1 MNEQE
6 QTPNKKF
13 RINAH
18 IVILGIIACIV
29 IYAVIKLAIWNKG
42 TEIEYDPNAY
52 NPESEVEALDNII
65 PLDPKHR
72 EGYADD
78 GVTTV
83 VCFGN
88 APFYDE
94 KDSDTGILNMVAE
107 KTGATIY
114 NLSAPDTT
122 MSALNG
128 AYTHS
133 YPVDAFSF
141 YWLTAAFCVNNTTL
155 LEESLDNM
163 GDERELYAPI
173 LSTIEELDFDHVD
186 VIAIMY
192 DASDYYEVR
201 PTYNSD
207 NPTSIQH
214 FCGAMEA
221 GIELIQQTYPH
232 IRIIVM
238 SPTYAY
244 AVNDNGEYEDSDLTD
259 YGMGPLATYVI
270 TQSNSAYTR
279 LVSFSDCFYGGV
291 HADNAKEYLEDNIK
305 LNEKG
310 RKLIAEKLAYAIER
324 Y

>member
-1 MNEQE
+1 MNQQEE
-6 QTPNKKF
+6 QTKKKF
-13 RINAH
+13 KINAH
-18 IVILGIIACIV
+18 MVILGIIACILIFAIV
-29 IYAVIKLAIWNKG
+29 KLAIWNKG
-42 TEIEYDPNAY
+42 TEIEYDPNSY

-65 PLDPKHR
+65 PLDPKYL
-72 EGYADD
+72 EGHEDD

-94 KDSDTGILNMVAE
+94 KDSDSGVLNQVAA

-114 NLSAPDTT
+114 NCSAPNTYL
-122 MSALNG
+122 SALNG
-128 AYTHS
+128 SYAHS

-141 YWLTAAFCVNNTTL
+141 YWLTTAFCVNNTTL
-155 LEESLDNM
+155 LEESLENM
-163 GDERELYAPI
+163 GEEREIYAQTYETLDSI
-173 LSTIEELDFDHVD
+173 DFDNVD
-186 VIAIMY
+186 IIALMY
-192 DASDYYEVR
+192 DASDYYAAR

-207 NPTSIQH
+207 NATSIQH

-259 YGMGPLATYVI
+259 YGMGPLATYVM

-279 LVSFSDCFYGGV
+279 LVSFVDCFYGGI
-291 HADNAKEYLEDNIK
+291 HADNAEQYLEDNLH
-305 LNEKG
+305 LNEAG
-310 RKLIAEKLAYAIER
+310 RELVADRLAYAIER